1 MLNVRAGLAVGTGAA
16 LGACT
21 RLALTMLL
29 GAGLWPILAINIL
42 GAFLMGWRRPGA
54 FWGTG
59 FLGGF
64 TTFSAM
70 MLVDENLLPYLL
82 GTSLACISAWFIGDR
97 LAS

>member
-1 MLNVRAGLAVGTGAA
+1 MQKLGAGMAVGAGAA

-29 GAGLWPILAINIL
+29 GGLWPILAINIL
-42 GAFLMGWRRPGA
+42 GAFFMGWRRPGA

-70 MLVDENLLPYLL
+70 MLVDENLLPYLAC
-82 GTSLACISAWFIGDR
+82 TTLACISAWFIGDR